1 MLLFL
6 FPAPSV
12 VPINLTAHPTGN
24 TTVHVTWRIEDL
36 EPGFILRHYVI
47 SYRKLE
53 HGDVRNDTKE
63 FTGSEKNEATLE
75 GLLPFTTYEI
85 KVAAATNLIGNYSKP
100 VNVTTKEGGRKRI
113 QLSRGNERKKNRSLI
128 IEPVH
133 YACLDE
139 GARI

>member
-12 VPINLTAHPTGN
+12 VPINLTAHPTSR
-24 TTVHVTWRIEDL
+24 TTVRVTWLIEGL
-36 EPGFILRHYVI
+36 EPGFRLRHYVI

-63 FTGSEKNEATLE
+63 FIGSEKNEATLE

-85 KVAAATNLIGNYSKP
+85 KVAAATNFTGNYSTP
-100 VNVTTKEGGRKRI
+100 VNVTTKEGGKKRI
-113 QLSRGNERKKNRSLI
+113 QLPRGNERKKTDLS
-128 IEPVH
+128 
-133 YACLDE
+133 
-139 GARI
+139 